1 MSAPESTVVLTPPA
15 PPAPASATVEQI
27 GALHRRIDEIESWVA
42 EKLHELL
49 HLLEKAA
56 PVVEKVAAA
65 AAPVLGAAAAPVV
78 AAVEKV
84 AEGVVTCCG
93 HVHFGT
99 CAENCP
105 VCSKAAAK

>member
-1 MSAPESTVVLTPPA
+1 MSLRRLRCWCLLPPPSRTA
-15 PPAPASATVEQI
+15 RCTW
-27 GALHRRIDEIESWVA
+27 RIDEIESWVA

-65 AAPVLGAAAAPVV
+65 AARLAQLLRLWV